1 MEPNKSAMPPDLK
14 KWSEAK
20 KKHRLSQLHVCMA
33 MELGFN
39 PGKMS
44 GYAPN
49 PHEQWKAPLPDFI
62 ERIYEKRFGA
72 SHKPVVRS
80 FVQIAEGRKAKKTQQ
95 KQAKDQRRAAA
106 ASAWADPAPVESFG
120 DSDALQGSFELT
132 AR

>member
-1 MEPNKSAMPPDLK
+1 
-14 KWSEAK
+14 
-20 KKHRLSQLHVCMA
+20 
-33 MELGFN
+33 MELGLN

-106 ASAWADPAPVESFG
+106 ENSAAESTPVENR
-120 DSDALQGSFELT
+120 SDTNAVQGSLEL
-132 AR
+132 AAE